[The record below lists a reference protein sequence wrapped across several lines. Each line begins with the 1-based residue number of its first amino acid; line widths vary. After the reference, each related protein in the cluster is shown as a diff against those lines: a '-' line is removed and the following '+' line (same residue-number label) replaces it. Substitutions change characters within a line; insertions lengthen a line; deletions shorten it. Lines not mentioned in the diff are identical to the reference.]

1 MNEVDGA
8 GQGEEKREDRTG
20 GGYVRADQ
28 NRTEGEETGQ
38 ERAEQELNRTSGED
52 RRGQEMSAGR

>member
-1 MNEVDGA
+1 MNEVNGA
-8 GQGEEKREDRTG
+8 GQGEEKREDRTW

-52 RRGQEMSAGR
+52 